1 MDLIKENNKGRPKG
15 SGNCSR
21 LKWKVIMYDKNTNVF
36 REGKFCSVNKINEGL
51 GLNLNSDYVKRIMTR
66 DRVDMNKRN
75 GSNSFLERWGH
86 IQISKINEI
95 V

>member
-1 MDLIKENNKGRPKG
+1 MELNQENKKGRPKG

-21 LKWKVIMYDKNTNVF
+21 LKWKVIMYDKNTNEF
-36 REGKFCSVNKINEGL
+36 REGKYCSVNKINEG
-51 GLNLNSDYVKRIMTR
+51 R
-66 DRVDMNKRN
+66 DKVDMNKRN
-75 GSNSFLERWGH
+75 GVNSFLERWGH